1 MSLLIFGYGYSS
13 QHFVRLYGAHYAPVM
28 ASVRDPARA
37 ARLTND
43 ACEVVA
49 FGATIDVRIS
59 PALAQARYLLV
70 SAPPEEGGDPVLSKF
85 EEAIARSKIKRIV
98 YLSTIGV
105 YGDHGGAWID
115 ETTHCEPTNERSR
128 WRLKAEDAWLDLGAR
143 ANKPAHVL
151 RLSGIYG
158 PGRNAFVNL
167 RAGTAKR
174 IVKPGQVFNRIHVE
188 DIARAIAA
196 CFESGLPG
204 RTWNVTDDE
213 PAAPQDVVAHAAQ
226 LMGIEPPP
234 EQAFETAALSPMA
247 RSFYGECKRVSN
259 RAMKEELGV
268 ELAYPTWREALRAL
282 HESGEGGGKA

>member
-1 MSLLIFGYGYSS
+1 MSLVIFGYGYSS
-13 QHFVRLYGAHYAPVM
+13 QHFVRLYGAQYAPVL
-28 ASVRDPARA
+28 ATVRDPARA
-37 ARLTND
+37 VGLTSNN
-43 ACEVVA
+43 CKVVA
-49 FGATIDVRIS
+49 FGETIDDRIA
-59 PALAQARYLLV
+59 PALENARYLLV
-70 SAPPEEGGDPVLSKF
+70 SAPPTESGDPVLIKF
-85 EEAIARSKIKRIV
+85 KEAIAQSSIKRIV

-115 ETTHCEPTNERSR
+115 ETAPCKPTNERSR
-128 WRLKAEDAWLDLGAR
+128 WRLKAEADWLDLG
-143 ANKPAHVL
+143 AHVL

-158 PGRNAFVNL
+158 PGRNVFVNL

-196 CFESGLPG
+196 CFESDLQG
-204 RTWNVTDDE
+204 RTWNITDDE

-234 EQAFETAALSPMA
+234 EQPFETAALSPMA

-268 ELAYPTWREALRAL
+268 TLAFPTWRDALRAL
-282 HESGEGGGKA
+282 HESGEGR

>member
-1 MSLLIFGYGYSS
+1 MSLVIFGYGYSS
-13 QHFVRLYGAHYAPVM
+13 QHFVRLHGAHYAPVL
-28 ASVRDPARA
+28 ATVRDPARA
-37 ARLTND
+37 ARMTNA

-49 FGATIDVRIS
+49 FGETINARII
-59 PALAQARYLLV
+59 PALANATHLLI
-70 SAPPEEGGDPVLSKF
+70 SAPPEENGDPVLLKF
-85 EEAIARSKIKRIV
+85 EDAIARSNIKSIV

-115 ETTHCEPTNERSR
+115 EATPCDPTNERSR
-128 WRLKAEDAWLDLGAR
+128 WRLRAEDAWLDLGR
-143 ANKPAHVL
+143 RTDKPAHVL

-158 PGRNAFVNL
+158 PGRNVFVNL

-196 CFESGLPG
+196 CFESDLVG
-204 RTWNVTDDE
+204 RVWNVTDDE
-213 PAAPQDVVAHAAQ
+213 PAAPQDLVTHAAE
-226 LMGIEPPP
+226 LMGVEPPP
-234 EQAFETAALSPMA
+234 EQDFATAALSPMA

-268 ELAYPTWREALRAL
+268 TLAYPTWRQALRAL
-282 HESGEGGGKA
+282 FESGEGR